1 MSASIDQRTK
11 GQPNQVA
18 NGSVKETVKDEEFE
32 PYLQQ
37 APHQGGYNTAPM
49 SSPGVSDPFMP
60 SYYTQAMPFTPYMNQ
75 GIGDGSAWSNGT
87 DAATMLSFGG
97 YDYNG
102 IFGGFGYP
110 QFGWQPDYSGGNDY
124 WNTATQGRQKDTRV
138 YEQDYYRPENMIPS
152 DPYMNGEFDGRDPSG
167 MNSVE
172 QGLKG
177 MNIAGDGPVDP
188 NMVNESGHLEQNG
201 GTVSAQSNG
210 SSSAPKKTSW
220 AAIASQPARPQPK
233 LQPRSI
239 PRAPM
244 NPNKNLDIG
253 TWDQRNNPGNKQGV
267 NGGNQSRNSWAS
279 APRSRTMNNNYSG
292 NSNSNQSSNASGNGG
307 QGSVQASASGSLA
320 SSHPVLEK
328 LRSANQ
334 YNPRD
339 FNLNPRGAR
348 FFIIKSYSEDDI
360 HRSIKYSIWCS
371 TDHGNKRL
379 DQAFK
384 ERDNKGPIYL
394 FFSVN
399 GSGHFCGM
407 AQMMSSLD
415 YGKQAGVWAQDK
427 WRGQF
432 EVKWIYVK
440 DVPNSQ
446 LRHIRLENNENKPVT
461 NSRDT
466 QEVPPE
472 KGKSVL
478 KIMHNYRATTSI
490 FDDFGHYEKRQEED
504 GNDKTVTSKPSSGG
518 RDREQ

>member
-1 MSASIDQRTK
+1 
-11 GQPNQVA
+11 VV
-18 NGSVKETVKDEEFE
+18 NGNVKETVKDEEIE

-37 APHQGGYNTAPM
+37 PAHQGAYSAAPM
-49 SSPGVSDPFMP
+49 SSPGVNDPFMP
-60 SYYTQAMPFTPYMNQ
+60 SYYNQAMPFPYLSQ
-75 GIGDGSAWSNGT
+75 GLTDTGAWSNGS
-87 DAATMLSFGG
+87 DQATMLSFGN
-97 YDYNG
+97 YDYNS

-110 QFGWQPDYSGGNDY
+110 QFGWAPDYSGSDY
-124 WNTATQGRQKDTRV
+124 WNNGQARTDGRQAYDYYQKDT
-138 YEQDYYRPENMIPS
+138 MIPQ
-152 DPYMNGEFDGRDPSG
+152 DPYAMNGGEFDVRDPSG
-167 MNSVE
+167 VNSVD

-177 MNIAGDGPVDP
+177 MTISDKDGGQGVVTDQ
-188 NMVNESGHLEQNG
+188 GHMDQNG
-201 GTVSAQSNG
+201 APMPPQSNG
-210 SSSAPKKTSW
+210 APSQAKKTTSW

-233 LQPRSI
+233 IQPRSI

-244 NPNKNLDIG
+244 NPNKNMDIG
-253 TWDQRNNPGNKQGV
+253 TWDQRNNAGGKQGGS
-267 NGGNQSRNSWAS
+267 GGNQQGRSWS
-279 APRSRTMNNNYSG
+279 APRSRSMNNYSG
-292 NSNSNQSSNASGNGG
+292 NTNSNQSGNSSGNAGLSQISTSSSG
-307 QGSVQASASGSLA
+307 NSATN
-320 SSHPVLEK
+320 HPVLEK
-328 LRSANQ
+328 LKSANQ

-384 ERDNKGPIYL
+384 EREGKGPIYL

-407 AQMMSSLD
+407 AQMMSHLD
-415 YGKQAGVWAQDK
+415 YKNDAGVWAQDK
-427 WRGQF
+427 WKGKF

-472 KGKSVL
+472 KGKLVL
-478 KIMHNYRATTSI
+478 KIIHTYKYATSI

-504 GNDKTVTSKPSSGG
+504 GPTKPASGG
-518 RDREQ
+518 KDREQ